1 MRVGSTVGMS
11 QATRR
16 AGVVHVAGQVAWGAD
31 GEVVGEG
38 DARRQAD
45 QVFANLGRVLAEAG
59 CGLADVVKLTCYLTD
74 PAHFAGYAAAKAEVF
89 GTEAPASTTVVV
101 AALLDPRLSIE
112 VEAVAI
118 PAGGGAGGGPGG
130 GSPGTGSRSEGSRS

>member
-1 MRVGSTVGMS
+1 MRVGATVGMS

-16 AGVVHVAGQVAWGAD
+16 AGVVHVAGQVAWGDD

-45 QVFANLGRVLAEAG
+45 QAFANLGRVLAEAG

-74 PAHFAGYAAAKAEVF
+74 PADFAGYAAAKAEVF
-89 GTEAPASTTVVV
+89 GAEAPASTTVVV

-118 PAGGGAGGGPGG
+118 PADADGG
-130 GSPGTGSRSEGSRS
+130 RS